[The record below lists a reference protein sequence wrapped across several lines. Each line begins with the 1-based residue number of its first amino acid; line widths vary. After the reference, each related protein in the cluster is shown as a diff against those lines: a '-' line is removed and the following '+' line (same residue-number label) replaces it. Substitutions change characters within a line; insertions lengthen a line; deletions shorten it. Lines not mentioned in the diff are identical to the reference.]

1 MEYINDINIQEAV
14 IHILDSNSDEPILN
28 EYNLELTEDIYKF
41 LYRHIE
47 KCLKDEELKTAVFNP
62 ERNIV
67 KEIVQDY
74 LNGIDKDMITLSR
87 ELARQLFV
95 IMKGNVNIPSCDLI
109 VAFLI
114 TDQGSLIAILK
125 MDYVKNFTHQVDFV
139 GDKIGIGIVPQAAG
153 LPGSSQR
160 IQKAA
165 FIKPI
170 RDDQRFDLWVIDKQ
184 KKSKEDDEYGA
195 NYFLNSF
202 LGCTIVANN
211 RDMTKTFLKAA
222 ETWTRSNV
230 TEDADKAERI
240 RTTIK
245 SKLKEE
251 DSISIDDI
259 SNQLFKEEPK
269 AKEEF
274 ATFVKGHGLEDEIA
288 VDKMWVEK
296 KLKRIRLKIDKEI
309 DLYIDEEAYHDPTKF
324 EIQRNGDGSINM
336 IIKHVIN
343 YIEK

>member
-1 MEYINDINIQEAV
+1 
-14 IHILDSNSDEPILN
+14 
-28 EYNLELTEDIYKF
+28 
-41 LYRHIE
+41 
-47 KCLKDEELKTAVFNP
+47 
-62 ERNIV
+62 
-67 KEIVQDY
+67 
-74 LNGIDKDMITLSR
+74 
-87 ELARQLFV
+87 
-95 IMKGNVNIPSCDLI
+95 
-109 VAFLI
+109 
-114 TDQGSLIAILK
+114 
-125 MDYVKNFTHQVDFV
+125 
-139 GDKIGIGIVPQAAG
+139 
-153 LPGSSQR
+153 
-160 IQKAA
+160 
-165 FIKPI
+165 
-170 RDDQRFDLWVIDKQ
+170 
-184 KKSKEDDEYGA
+184 
-195 NYFLNSF
+195 
-202 LGCTIVANN
+202 
-211 RDMTKTFLKAA
+211 MTKTFLKAA

-309 DLYIDEEAYHDPTKF
+309 DLYIDEEAYHDSTKF
-324 EIQRNGDGSINM
+324 EIQRNDDGSINM